1 MSKIK
6 NVTVAGSGVLG
17 FQIAFQTAIHGFE
30 TTVYDISDEVLE
42 KAKAKRCSSITAGT
56 KPHSRQKTASVIS
69 AESGA

>member
-30 TTVYDISDEVLE
+30 TTVYDISD
-42 KAKAKRCSSITAGT
+42 
-56 KPHSRQKTASVIS
+56 
-69 AESGA
+69 